1 MCGYNKVDEK
11 YLKIIEIVL
20 SSLKG
25 IDIDI
30 SCMNSILNIVEFNI
44 GKDIKIDEKDK
55 KKVGNF
61 YIEPVIKNDNTI
73 VYNKG
78 YLNIQEDE
86 MSQIIFAHELMHLL
100 ATKDLIQEG
109 DKYVVKKGMQ
119 KFNLRIKNNEIM
131 IITPTDEIV
140 KNVAI
145 DEAMTEFTRINITN
159 KEFSD
164 VKSNRYTM
172 LYFVIDIIL
181 KLLYRDEYRKM
192 GFKIYFE
199 NPNILYNS
207 LIKYN
212 IKTEELKNLF
222 TKMLSSLNQGLLSI
236 VCAICVAE
244 DVLPFIDKLVDE
256 VILKDNLTKKYLYDL
271 IDIKNEEDLI
281 NKIYYN
287 LLIG

>member
-11 YLKIIEIVL
+11 YLKIIQIVL

-30 SCMNSILNIVEFNI
+30 SCMNNILNIVEFNI
-44 GKDIKIDEKDK
+44 GKNIKIDEKDK

-86 MSQIIFAHELMHLL
+86 MSEIIFAHELMHLL
-100 ATKDLIQEG
+100 ATKDLIQED
-109 DKYVVKKGMQ
+109 DKYIVKKGMQ

-145 DEAMTEFTRINITN
+145 DEAMTEFTRINISN

-172 LYFVIDIIL
+172 LYLVIDIIL
-181 KLLYRDEYRKM
+181 KLLYRNEYRKM

-256 VILKDNLTKKYLYDL
+256 VILRDNLTKNYLYDL
-271 IDIKNEEDLI
+271 IGIKNEEDLI
-281 NKIYYN
+281 NKIYYD
-287 LLIG
+287 LLIS

>member
-11 YLKIIEIVL
+11 YLKIIQIVL

-30 SCMNSILNIVEFNI
+30 SCMNNILNIVEFNI
-44 GKDIKIDEKDK
+44 GKNIKIDEKDK

-86 MSQIIFAHELMHLL
+86 MSEIIFAHELMHLL
-100 ATKDLIQEG
+100 ATKDLIQED
-109 DKYVVKKGMQ
+109 DKYIVKKGMQ

-172 LYFVIDIIL
+172 LYLVIDIIL
-181 KLLYRDEYRKM
+181 KLLYRNEYRKM

-256 VILKDNLTKKYLYDL
+256 VILRDNLTKNYLYDL
-271 IDIKNEEDLI
+271 IGIKNEEDLI
-281 NKIYYN
+281 NKIYYD
-287 LLIG
+287 LLIS

>member
-30 SCMNSILNIVEFNI
+30 SCMNNILNIVEFNI

-100 ATKDLIQEG
+100 ATKDLIQED

-281 NKIYYN
+281 NKIYYD

>member
-11 YLKIIEIVL
+11 YLKIIQIVL

-30 SCMNSILNIVEFNI
+30 SCMNNILNIVEFNI

-86 MSQIIFAHELMHLL
+86 MSEIIFAHELMHLL
-100 ATKDLIQEG
+100 ATKDLIQED
-109 DKYVVKKGMQ
+109 DKYIVKKGMQ

-172 LYFVIDIIL
+172 LYLVIDIIL
-181 KLLYRDEYRKM
+181 KLLYRNEYRKM

-244 DVLPFIDKLVDE
+244 EVLPFIDKLVDE
-256 VILKDNLTKKYLYDL
+256 VILRDNLTKNYLYDL
-271 IDIKNEEDLI
+271 IGIKNEEDLI
-281 NKIYYN
+281 NKIYYD
-287 LLIG
+287 LLIS

>member
-100 ATKDLIQEG
+100 STKDLIQEG

-281 NKIYYN
+281 NKIYYD

>member
-11 YLKIIEIVL
+11 YLKIIQIVL

-30 SCMNSILNIVEFNI
+30 SCMNNILNIVEFNI

-86 MSQIIFAHELMHLL
+86 MSEIIFAHELMHLL
-100 ATKDLIQEG
+100 ATKDLIQED
-109 DKYVVKKGMQ
+109 DKYIVKKGMQ

-145 DEAMTEFTRINITN
+145 DEAMTEFTRINISN

-172 LYFVIDIIL
+172 LYLVIDIIL
-181 KLLYRDEYRKM
+181 KLLYRNEYRKM

-256 VILKDNLTKKYLYDL
+256 VILRDNLTQNYLYDL
-271 IDIKNEEDLI
+271 IGIKNEEDLI
-281 NKIYYN
+281 NKIYYD
-287 LLIG
+287 LLIS